1 LQVAAARLLTG
12 SDSDA
17 QPSQSNSHGISNNIH
32 YQHCRSLAHQNYHKL
47 LLLFLPPPPKV
58 IGGYVFARVGMLYIM
73 FVNNFLAGA
82 NSSPIVTKLRQSYPW
97 PQRTRWLNFWWST
110 SKVKVGGAGMRS
122 IERPSSLFVFHRSYF
137 RLGRIAKTRKS
148 KYWRKLKEVQS
159 EHKPIT
165 TKLIICSAEPTMLT
179 ARHRHVLLP
188 TMLTVMG
195 STGPVDHGAE
205 PSRLT
210 GCQWADG
217 VG

>member
-1 LQVAAARLLTG
+1 ML
-12 SDSDA
+12 
-17 QPSQSNSHGISNNIH
+17 
-32 YQHCRSLAHQNYHKL
+32 KL
-47 LLLFLPPPPKV
+47 RPDTFLIKWYCIVYCTSPTELM
-58 IGGYVFARVGMLYIM
+58 GGHVFAGVGWHIGIYICEW
-73 FVNNFLAGA
+73 LPSA
-82 NSSPIVTKLRQSYPW
+82 NSSPIVTKLRQSYHW